1 MEWFIYLVKASACTV
16 LFFGFY
22 LLVLRRLT
30 FFKFNRFYLLGSLI
44 LSSIIPALQFEIKR
58 EIEIKEI
65 QIPLVDPNL
74 KPISDAP
81 FQMIN
86 PVAVEYQYI
95 DKPEINWEKIGFYFY
110 LGITSLIIL
119 ACAWRLVA
127 LIKCTRKYVKT
138 NDGLKLVTKKKG
150 FTNCSFFNYV
160 FIDENSLSENELQVL
175 LIHER
180 VHAQQL
186 HSVDKILLMLFKA
199 LFWFNPIIYL
209 FDKALEQTHEYE
221 ADDIT
226 SADFGNQAYA
236 NLLFRLA
243 VAKNDMP
250 LIHNFVKSPVKDRI
264 KMLFNSKSKNMKKL
278 MYLLALPVVFGL
290 VWLLSVEV
298 VYAEKVVP
306 EYKLKS
312 GDVKVMDSAQA
323 KSNTIVS
330 QKQKIKRI
338 VRSDTVKRS
347 SRSVIPKINS
357 FKKITGD
364 TKNKISVM
372 QDAVIEIKSDVLSAE
387 SVEWN
392 KVTNILKAKNAS
404 LTNDLGDKT
413 LAKLIIFDL
422 NTGNYK
428 SFSGKQDFKEIEIRE
443 IEYKPFIEGSK
454 VDYKGDSVR
463 FSKNKS
469 IAYIYGHAEA
479 SVDQTRIIGSKILI
493 NSADRLLKAINA
505 TIISKNQK
513 PIKADSIYYD
523 ISTSKAKL
531 FGADLNP

>member
-1 MEWFIYLVKASACTV
+1 MEWFVYLLKASACTV

-58 EIEIKEI
+58 EVEMEKI

-74 KPISDAP
+74 KPISEAP
-81 FQMIN
+81 FQIIN
-86 PVAVEYQYI
+86 PISVAYDPVDEAI
-95 DKPEINWEKIGFYFY
+95 INWGKVGFYFY
-110 LGITSLIIL
+110 VGIASLIIL
-119 ACAWRLVA
+119 AFVWRLVA
-127 LIKCTRKYVKT
+127 LLKCTRKYVKT
-138 NDGLKLVTKKKG
+138 NDGLKLVTKERG

-175 LIHER
+175 LTHER

-186 HSVDKILLMLFKA
+186 HSIDKILLMLFKA

-236 NLLFRLA
+236 NLLLRLA

-250 LIHNFVKSPVKDRI
+250 LIHNFVESPVKDRI

-278 MYLLALPVVFGL
+278 MYLFVLPVVFGL

-312 GDVKVMDSAQA
+312 GAVKVIDPAQA
-323 KSNTIVS
+323 RSNTIVK
-330 QKQKIKRI
+330 QKQRIKRI
-338 VRSDTVKRS
+338 VRIDTVKKS
-347 SRSVIPKINS
+347 LGSVIPKINS
-357 FKKITGD
+357 FKTLTGD
-364 TKNKISVM
+364 TKNKISLM

-392 KVTNILKAKNAS
+392 KVTNILTAKNAL
-404 LTNDLGDKT
+404 LTNHLGDKT
-413 LAKLIIFDL
+413 IAALFIFDL
-422 NTGNYK
+422 NNGTYET
-428 SFSGKQDFKEIEIRE
+428 SLKQDSESDLKADKTSSNALPDDRFV
-443 IEYKPFIEGSK
+443 YWA
-454 VDYKGDSVR
+454 DSVR
-463 FSKNKS
+463 FSKNRNVIKLYGNAKNVKIKTLKS
-469 IAYIYGHAEA
+469 GVSMDGTDAKF
-479 SVDQTRIIGSKILI
+479 DL
-493 NSADRLLKAINA
+493 
-505 TIISKNQK
+505 
-513 PIKADSIYYD
+513 
-523 ISTSKAKL
+523 TSKGKFEL
-531 FGADLNP
+531 WQSDK

>member
-1 MEWFIYLVKASACTV
+1 MEWFIYLLKVSACSV

-30 FFKFNRFYLLGSLI
+30 FFKFNRIYLLGSLI

-58 EIEIKEI
+58 QIEIKEI
-65 QIPLVDPNL
+65 HIPLVDSNL
-74 KPISDAP
+74 KPVSDAP

-86 PVAVEYQYI
+86 PIAVEYQSI
-95 DKPEINWEKIGFYFY
+95 DKNEINWEKLGLYFY
-110 LGITSLIIL
+110 GGITSLIIL
-119 ACAWRLVA
+119 AFVWRLVA
-127 LIKCTRKYVKT
+127 LLKCTGKYVKT

-160 FIDENSLSENELQVL
+160 FIDPNSLSENELQVL
-175 LIHER
+175 LVHER

-209 FDKALEQTHEYE
+209 FNKALEQTHEYE
-221 ADDIT
+221 ADEIT

-236 NLLFRLA
+236 NLLLRLA

-250 LIHNFVKSPVKDRI
+250 LIHNFVKSPIKDRI

-278 MYLLALPVVFGL
+278 MYLLVLPVVFGL

-298 VYAEKVVP
+298 VYAEKVVQ
-306 EYKLKS
+306 EFKLKS
-312 GDVKVMDSAQA
+312 GDVKVIDSAQA
-323 KSNTIVS
+323 RSNTIVK

-338 VRSDTVKRS
+338 ARSDSAKKS
-347 SRSVIPKINS
+347 SGSVIPRIKS

-364 TKNKISVM
+364 TKNKISLM
-372 QDAVIEIKSDVLSAE
+372 QDAVIEIKSDVLRAE

-392 KVTNILKAKNAS
+392 KVRNILTARNAS

-413 LAKLIIFDL
+413 IAKLFVFDL
-422 NTGNYK
+422 NNGTYET
-428 SFSGKQDFKEIEIRE
+428 SLKQDSESDL
-443 IEYKPFIEGSK
+443 KPDKTGSNALPGDSF
-454 VDYKGDSVR
+454 VYWADSVR
-463 FSKNKS
+463 FSKNRNVIKLYGNAKLS
-469 IAYIYGHAEA
+469 YGDIDLLADEIIY
-479 SVDQTRIIGSKILI
+479 DNTTRKGTAKNVKIKTLKNGISMVGSDAKFDL
-493 NSADRLLKAINA
+493 
-505 TIISKNQK
+505 
-513 PIKADSIYYD
+513 
-523 ISTSKAKL
+523 TSKGKFEL
-531 FGADLNP
+531 WQSDK

>member
-1 MEWFIYLVKASACTV
+1 MEWFVYLLKASACTV

-58 EIEIKEI
+58 EVEMEKI

-74 KPISDAP
+74 KPISEAP
-81 FQMIN
+81 FQIIN
-86 PVAVEYQYI
+86 PISVAYDPVDEAI
-95 DKPEINWEKIGFYFY
+95 INWGKVGFYFY
-110 LGITSLIIL
+110 VGIASLIIL
-119 ACAWRLVA
+119 AFVWRLVA
-127 LIKCTRKYVKT
+127 LLKCTRKYVKT
-138 NDGLKLVTKKKG
+138 NDGLKLVTKERG

-175 LIHER
+175 LTHER

-186 HSVDKILLMLFKA
+186 HSIDKILLMLFKA

-236 NLLFRLA
+236 NLLLRLA

-250 LIHNFVKSPVKDRI
+250 LIHNFVESPVKDRI

-278 MYLLALPVVFGL
+278 MYLFVLPVVFGL

-312 GDVKVMDSAQA
+312 GAVKVIDPAQA
-323 KSNTIVS
+323 RSNTIVK
-330 QKQKIKRI
+330 QKQRIKRI
-338 VRSDTVKRS
+338 VRIDTVKKS
-347 SRSVIPKINS
+347 LGSVIPKINS
-357 FKKITGD
+357 FKTLTGD
-364 TKNKISVM
+364 TKNKISLM

-392 KVTNILKAKNAS
+392 KVTNILTAKNAL
-404 LTNDLGDKT
+404 LTNHLGDKT
-413 LAKLIIFDL
+413 IAALFIFDL
-422 NTGNYK
+422 NNGTYET
-428 SFSGKQDFKEIEIRE
+428 SLKQDSESDLKADKTSSNALPDDRFV
-443 IEYKPFIEGSK
+443 YWA
-454 VDYKGDSVR
+454 DSVR
-463 FSKNKS
+463 FSKNRNVIKLYGNAKLSYGDIDLLADEIIYDNTTKKGTAKKVKIKTLKS
-469 IAYIYGHAEA
+469 GVSMDGTDAKF
-479 SVDQTRIIGSKILI
+479 DL
-493 NSADRLLKAINA
+493 
-505 TIISKNQK
+505 
-513 PIKADSIYYD
+513 
-523 ISTSKAKL
+523 TSKGKFEL
-531 FGADLNP
+531 WQSDK